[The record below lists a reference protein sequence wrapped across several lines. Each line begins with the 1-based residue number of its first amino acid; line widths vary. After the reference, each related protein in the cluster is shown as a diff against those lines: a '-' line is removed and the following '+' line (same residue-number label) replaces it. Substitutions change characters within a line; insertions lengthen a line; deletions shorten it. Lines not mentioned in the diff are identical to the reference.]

1 MPRWLQGA
9 LTRIRA
15 LARERKVRFTQ
26 KAFRE
31 VVALD
36 LGLDADDCCDVLER
50 LTATDSGGR
59 LKSTITLEWMY
70 VFKPDIARARLYLKV
85 ILRDECIIVSFHEE
99 GSEDGDEDAE

>member
-15 LARERKVRFTQ
+15 LAREQKVRFTH

-36 LGLDADDCCDVLER
+36 LGLDAGDCCDVLEE
-50 LTATDSGGR
+50 LTAADSAGR
-59 LKSTITLEWMY
+59 LKSAITLEWMY
-70 VFKPDIARARLYLKV
+70 VFKPEIARTRMYLKV

-99 GSEDGDEDAE
+99 GGEDGDEGSE